1 MLVPRLRRQ
10 PRAQNLLGASTATF
24 VRLIRRCELFAG
36 STRAG
41 CYTWLGKTLA
51 VLTDG
56 DFEQA
61 GCPELAADAR
71 EECVA
76 GARSIEEALVTFS

>member
-1 MLVPRLRRQ
+1 
-10 PRAQNLLGASTATF
+10 

-36 STRAG
+36 ATRAS

-61 GCPELAADAR
+61 GCPELAEPDAR
-71 EECVA
+71 AECLA
-76 GARSIEEALVTFS
+76 GARSMEEALVTFS